1 MPICISLGFEKNM
14 GEIMLNQERVC
25 EMTKLAIFDQKK
37 GREYK
42 PMTEY
47 FRRDY
52 IARELLKSFITG
64 TMAFA
69 ILVGAVILYDMEGLL
84 EQINSIDI
92 RQIVTRGILCYAAC
106 MAVYFLV
113 TYIVYYMRYTKGRHE
128 VKKYYLHL
136 KKVNKIYREEEQ
148 I

>member
-1 MPICISLGFEKNM
+1 
-14 GEIMLNQERVC
+14 
-25 EMTKLAIFDQKK
+25 
-37 GREYK
+37 
-42 PMTEY
+42 
-47 FRRDY
+47 
-52 IARELLKSFITG
+52 
-64 TMAFA
+64 MAFA